1 MSQDKLNIQ
10 DVVNKYKEQSK
21 PELDT
26 KKESILGNLPEGFD
40 KSKIENSYSGVEVST
55 NDVMNE
61 APVAGG
67 GISGGNGKL
76 SKDQMASIQETLAEM
91 DAEADAARAEFEN
104 WNKLQKQQREEGKE
118 PVKFEQFVDPENH
131 TIQKVEDVKNAVQEE
146 TPDPVAQKAAEEAL
160 VVIDKSGMGQVIN
173 FTAEER
179 AKLEKVKKIKVQEVE
194 QINLKSLKT
203 KRAKKEDAETVLKR
217 VSNIRTTNI
226 VLPISGITAVM
237 QGCSTFELIGLVSER
252 DVTVQGTIDKWS
264 LIHSKVE
271 TTSIGKLDFN
281 TFLNS
286 VSQLEYDIF
295 VYGIL
300 CATYPEDD
308 VFPLECPKCNRD
320 FDHKYVIRGMLQTD
334 MMSPRLVEAVKK
346 AVDNSYTVESSK
358 KCFDDSLLNT
368 SFVYELPESGYVVKL
383 GVATAYSHIYE
394 SMATIDQL
402 DKKYAQAAILSSTV
416 EAVLVKDPTD
426 GEYFEFTEPIDIIKA
441 LHQLKPI
448 DLGIL
453 GNKISEMIDGMSFT
467 FGLNNIRCTNP
478 KCQAQIDFEEVS
490 LDSILF
496 HKYHQAI
503 NTTIE

>member
-1 MSQDKLNIQ
+1 MSQDKLDIK
-10 DVVNKYKEQSK
+10 DVINKYKEQNK

-26 KKESILGNLPEGFD
+26 NKESILGNLPEGFD
-40 KSKIENSYSGVEVST
+40 KSKIENSCEGVEVST
-55 NDVMNE
+55 DEVMNS
-61 APVAGG
+61 APVSGG
-67 GISGGNGKL
+67 GISGGNFNGKL
-76 SKDQMASIQETLAEM
+76 SPEQMSSIEDTLAEIG
-91 DAEADAARAEFEN
+91 AEADAARAEFEN
-104 WNKLQKQQREEGKE
+104 WNKLQKKQREEGKE
-118 PVKFEQFVDPENH
+118 PVKFESYIDPENH
-131 TIQKVEDVKNAVQEE
+131 VVNKVEENQPVTENTNEEVKKNA
-146 TPDPVAQKAAEEAL
+146 DEAL
-160 VVIDKSGMGQVIN
+160 VIIDKSGMGQVVN

-179 AKLEKVKKIKVQEVE
+179 SKLERVKKIKVQEVE

-203 KRAKKEDAETVLKR
+203 KRAKKEDAETILKR

-237 QGCSTFELIGLVSER
+237 KGCPVFELIGLIS
-252 DVTVQGTIDKWS
+252 DQNVTVQGTIDKWS

-286 VSQLEYDIF
+286 ISQLEYDVF

-300 CATYPEDD
+300 CATYPEEDI
-308 VFPLECPKCNRD
+308 FPLECPKCSRD
-320 FDHKYVIRGMLQTD
+320 FDHKYFIRGLLQTD
-334 MMSPRLVEAVKK
+334 KMSPRLVEAVKK

-358 KCFDDSLLNT
+358 KCFDESLLNT

-383 GVATAYSHIYE
+383 GVSTAYSHIYE

-402 DKKYAQAAILSSTV
+402 DKKYAQAAVLSSTV
-416 EAVLVKDPTD
+416 EEVLIKDPAD
-426 GEYFEFTEPIDIIKA
+426 GEYFTFTEPMDIIKVI
-441 LHQLKPI
+441 HQLKPI

-467 FGLNNIRCTNP
+467 FGLSDINCTNP
-478 KCQAQIDFEEVS
+478 KCKQHIDFEEVS